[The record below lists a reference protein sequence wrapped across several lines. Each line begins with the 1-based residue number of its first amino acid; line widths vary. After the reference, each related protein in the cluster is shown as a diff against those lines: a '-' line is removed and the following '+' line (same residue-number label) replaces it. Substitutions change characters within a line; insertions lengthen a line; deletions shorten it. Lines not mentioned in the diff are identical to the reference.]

1 MSCFICCQ
9 AFWIGKAGEESLS
22 FLCSNIS
29 KSEFFMK
36 NNMKIMGIS
45 NPACIKIANL
55 HEKSTDQVFIM
66 MAVTKYPKMI
76 PY

>member
-1 MSCFICCQ
+1 
-9 AFWIGKAGEESLS
+9 
-22 FLCSNIS
+22 
-29 KSEFFMK
+29 MK